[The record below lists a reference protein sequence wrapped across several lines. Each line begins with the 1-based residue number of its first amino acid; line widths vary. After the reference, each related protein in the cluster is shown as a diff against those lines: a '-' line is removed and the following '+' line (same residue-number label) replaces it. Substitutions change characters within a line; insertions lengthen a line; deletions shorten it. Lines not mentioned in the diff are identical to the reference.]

1 MEKISKLMGLLVF
14 GLAGVALAANPF
26 TYECKTTEIPQ
37 EADESGFVGNAYYD
51 FDCSISQSSVARE
64 NPQENEFSTWDDL
77 LENFHSYVLEWS
89 NDGFIRSI
97 NIKLGTDI
105 RFDPLPSD
113 GSACTNSTSGDYSL
127 YFSGTGDAKNS
138 FDGAGHSITN
148 FCMIGQG
155 DQNGYGFFKW
165 YRNGSI
171 KNVTF
176 DSAYVMAKLD
186 DGEYAKDAGAAV
198 VVVSATNVAFEK
210 VTVKNSNVYGMD
222 VGAVASSVDGGSFSN
237 VSVISTDVGT
247 PNAVFPDYEVT
258 GEPEAISASSVM
270 GGVAASVSGVKSF
283 ENITVTGVSVG
294 VSNASTVHYK
304 LTDPVGEEDGRFR
317 NRTIGGVFGM
327 VSFYNS
333 YEYFT
338 YTGGSVSVTVGK
350 GYAMGGL
357 FGELHTGSGVYNAV
371 VKNVALNTV
380 FQSTCEEEL
389 YVGGL
394 AGKASIASSS
404 FHDNKVSVTTNW
416 KQTASCSV
424 SPSKFYVGGLIGYTD
439 NIGMQL
445 DLFNDS
451 VKTNVAIGKAHNGG
465 GHLIGGLLGYAPHT
479 SIRVVDNVVGTDIT
493 DSSTITDSTQIG
505 GLVGATLGTKKG
517 TDYVLDFY
525 RNQVTGNI
533 KVATTS
539 QTYVGGLVGKILH
552 GNTDLEIFHNV
563 SQGNIEVPT
572 AEGVFAGYGAGFI
585 RAEYLSAAGNFHV
598 GTNDKNVPD
607 FVAAY
612 VNGSEEEKN
621 WGVSMDS
628 ESFTDICF
636 NYRNAVE
643 GLSATTDEW
652 HWATGEF
659 YSDGKYTFN
668 GILPESKM
676 KTCAFAHVLNQGV
689 SRKRGGA
696 SNEALVLNK
705 SWACEEGA
713 LPQYVLEYGTEPYAP
728 NMLTVDYS
736 RLNVQMTNDELDKM
750 APYMAPGADG
760 QFVAFTNKSKVL
772 DSDFI
777 TAFNSLDWDYFSS
790 EQVDKVTFWYDD
802 RSVYLYEDKEFFV
815 SYEYT
820 YNGSDYYVFNEENE
834 KVYFYTKNVVKTK
847 LSDVS
852 LVPPIYT
859 VGSVSRDYRLD
870 SYRINCKEDAT
881 CGDGPITF
889 SPNDDVVS
897 SFTRDISWLA
907 YNDFSEYTDTLH
919 LVYKKES
926 DEPRVKA
933 LPYIAFANSGV
944 IPVNVDVLAYGYDF
958 AGKIAL
964 VGGSSASPNASSL
977 SFVKM
982 ATQMGFAGSH
992 GYTIT
997 GWNVDL
1003 WVGFE
1008 ENYTEEDFD
1017 GCYNKSAAKDFC
1029 GTNVNAA
1036 TIDRSLESVLALADS
1051 IHKKSFS
1058 DAWKWSIELKA
1069 DETINTENLIS
1080 FFSKIVNKGFSNP
1093 VVYMHITPKG
1103 TVIDYNITFL
1113 PNEGQ
1118 LPAIEGSVY
1127 GNDIFFDD
1135 SWAEQDGG
1143 SGTYSLETPDLP
1155 SLYSTKYG
1163 FAGWNYRENG
1173 SYNARQL
1180 TTNYLD
1186 SLYSVS
1192 EKDAESFV
1200 AYAVWTEKPT
1210 TSTRSLILVAK
1221 APEKKVEGV
1230 EAPVVSLNGKI
1241 DLYQTY
1247 TVDGETRKVNHEFE
1261 ESEEIYDGSYARES
1275 RLLNVPRI
1283 EKTMTFHVESRPDV
1297 GYRLVALKDSAVAA
1311 TESGKPV
1318 VSDVTFGTEDA
1329 VFQVKRDAMEHYLV
1343 AQFDPIPYFFTFSRE
1358 TGSDWFYPTD
1368 WRDTAIYSVEI
1379 SDDQPNVPMMYSING
1394 ESVGWHI
1401 AKTIADGCDCSPVDS
1416 KYVISEYMYRED
1428 YYTEKDS
1435 LYMILDKE
1443 NVSNETMKIN
1453 EAALGDVRL
1462 VQSIGSKDDGFVVD
1476 TISHSFVDG
1485 EMLIPSVDADFE
1497 FTVRLAVDKG
1507 YAIESA
1513 EYTFDTTI
1521 VNNRVSRTYPLENGA
1536 KIVLNPRKMRNIQ
1549 FNVVTTPVRYMIAFD
1564 NPDTAGVIYEKE
1576 FFEHGDYTIEREDLS
1591 YPSGMYTSDR
1601 CLLGWKSEGSN
1612 EVMTSFDVEKMDG
1625 LKDGENTLTA
1635 VWGDAAAC
1643 DNEVSEKDTLE
1654 GPYNR
1659 LVLDAKGGSVEI
1671 VQMVKNAAGQDSVVR
1686 TRKFGDDNSMLFPQ
1700 DISENTWYVVNV
1712 VANDGYEV
1720 PEVLYFYNDTGRG
1733 AEKGDTVEIKNGDA
1747 LYNDRLFASV
1757 LKAVFNKID
1766 DTPDDT
1772 TEIVFVDPTLLVSG
1786 NAMQVRFATNEF
1798 NVDRKAKIRLDLLDV
1813 MGNEIDSM
1821 IVDVDEAPYSSS
1833 WTKTSLAPG
1842 SYVLTGTIWDAY
1854 KESTFDT
1861 SFVVANKIVAATMD
1875 GWQMLALDVIDKK
1888 SVDWTDSDAV
1898 FFWWDEH
1905 SSVGEYWQYRTYGEE
1920 DKVSLVTGGWYSS
1933 LEGRALEIRED
1944 VEVPE
1949 SAEWVLENEFSG
1961 WNLVANPY
1969 NWTIAN
1975 PVDSGWCWL
1984 PDIADYDVAPKFLE
1998 PYQAIWVR
2006 TDKNTTISL
2015 DKTPVFETN
2024 VQKDNAEGAGEKR
2037 RALAKANSKFDWA
2050 IRAILQDE
2058 KGRTDGWNVL
2068 GVGDMAQVEEP
2079 PESMADHVN
2088 LSIVEGRKHLAKS
2101 MKQVSEDGYT
2111 WNLEVSA
2118 TSNRRGF
2125 LGFEG
2130 MDRLAALGY
2139 RLFVTVD
2146 ERTVEMTDGQEL
2158 PVALKSLS
2166 KSVKVQVVKSEAQL
2180 ATSVSGL
2187 KMVQQGSMVNVSFN
2201 VPAELSGSRFVAEVA
2216 GLDGKK
2222 MNSSS
2227 GKAISGRNEVHMN
2240 IPKSGLYFVRV
2251 RVASQQAS
2259 GKFLAK

>member
-1 MEKISKLMGLLVF
+1 MEKISKLFGMLVL
-14 GLAGVALAANPF
+14 GMAGIGFAANSFEVECGLKEVPDVGDEATGTISRLICNITQGTDGSLSWEEVVSEVSYAHTMYEPGSF
-26 TYECKTTEIPQ
+26 TVYEVNLGSDITFDEPSVGRDGSPSCSYVPPIRLVYEVDGYDVSIVFNGNNKTI
-37 EADESGFVGNAYYD
+37 SNY
-51 FDCSISQSSVARE
+51 CSIGDLEMTSVGLID
-64 NPQENEFSTWDDL
+64 TI
-77 LENFHSYVLEWS
+77 S
-89 NDGFIRSI
+89 NGT
-97 NIKLGTDI
+97 IKDI
-105 RFDPLPSD
+105 
-113 GSACTNSTSGDYSL
+113 
-127 YFSGTGDAKNS
+127 
-138 FDGAGHSITN
+138 
-148 FCMIGQG
+148 
-155 DQNGYGFFKW
+155 
-165 YRNGSI
+165 
-171 KNVTF
+171 TF
-176 DSAYVMAKLD
+176 DNAYVMSRLPD
-186 DGEYAKDAGAAV
+186 DEQATTASAAV
-198 VVVSATNVAFEK
+198 IAVKSENVAFEN
-210 VTVKNSNVYGMD
+210 VTVKNSKVYGMD
-222 VGAVASSVDGGSFSN
+222 VGSVVSFANGGSFKN
-237 VSVISTDVGT
+237 VTVTSTDVAT
-247 PNAVFPDYEVT
+247 PDAVFPEYSNVI
-258 GEPEAISASSVM
+258 GNVLAISSSSKL
-270 GGVAASVSGVKSF
+270 GGVAAVTSEVSSF
-283 ENITVTGVSVG
+283 ININLSAVSVG
-294 VSNASTVHYK
+294 VNNAASVSYNF
-304 LTDPVGEEDGRFR
+304 ESMDGPEIRSEAFR
-317 NRTIGGVFGM
+317 NRVEGGVVGKATTSVRNFE
-327 VSFYNS
+327 
-333 YEYFT
+333 YE
-338 YTGGSVSVTVGK
+338 GGSVEVTLGR
-350 GYAMGGL
+350 GSGMGGL
-357 FGELHTGSGVYNAV
+357 FGSSSLSGYAHVR
-371 VKNVALNTV
+371 NVTSKV
-380 FQSTCEEEL
+380 IVSPTCEEDNYIGGFVGESADKNL
-389 YVGGL
+389 TFQNNKGSLTLDWGTVSSCGETFLQKMFVGGL
-394 AGKASIASSS
+394 
-404 FHDNKVSVTTNW
+404 
-416 KQTASCSV
+416 
-424 SPSKFYVGGLIGYTD
+424 VGGGTSFGSMSSMEDTVAINF
-439 NIGMQL
+439 NIGTAY
-445 DLFNDS
+445 NR
-451 VKTNVAIGKAHNGG
+451 GAHA
-465 GHLIGGLLGYAPHT
+465 IGGLWGYVENNLALNAKNDYVT
-479 SIRVVDNVVGTDIT
+479 ANISDFAAV
-493 DSSTITDSTQIG
+493 TDSTQIG
-505 GLVGATLGTKKG
+505 GLIGGEVGADGREGSSLE
-517 TDYVLDFY
+517 LY
-525 RNQVTGNI
+525 RNEVLGSI
-533 KVATTS
+533 KVSATRNVA
-539 QTYVGGLVGKILH
+539 VGGLVGNAMH
-552 GNTDLEIFHNV
+552 GNLKMEIFHNV
-563 SQGNIEVPT
+563 MKNDIVVPD
-572 AEGVFAGYGAGFI
+572 GVLAGFVVGHV
-585 RAEYLSAAGNFHV
+585 RVREENLSIAGNFHIGVKDSNVSSVV
-598 GTNDKNVPD
+598 GRYDD
-607 FVAAY
+607 
-612 VNGSEEEKN
+612 
-621 WGVSMDS
+621 
-628 ESFTDICF
+628 ESDNEVVDWNMVFENELGYEFPSICF
-636 NYRNAVE
+636 NYRNAVSGLEEMDADWLLTSGAFLQE
-643 GLSATTDEW
+643 GGYL
-652 HWATGEF
+652 
-659 YSDGKYTFN
+659 YN
-668 GILPESKM
+668 GILSDSAM
-676 KTCAFAHVLNQGV
+676 KTIAFAHALNAGV
-689 SRKRGGA
+689 YSKRGGG
-696 SNEALVLNK
+696 SNDAIVLNK
-705 SWACEEGA
+705 SWWSDGKDYPRFVDDNR
-713 LPQYVLEYGTEPYAP
+713 LRPYAP

-736 RLNVQMTNDELDKM
+736 RVADQMTVTQKVAM
-750 APYMAPGADG
+750 APYMAPDAGD
-760 QFVAFTNKSKVL
+760 QFVAFSSNEGKLSP
-772 DSDFI
+772 DFI
-777 TAFNSLDWDYFSS
+777 AAFNALDWDYVMDGVLSKDS
-790 EQVDKVTFWYDD
+790 ILEND
-802 RSVYLYEDKEFFV
+802 RQYTMYEDREFVV
-815 SYEYT
+815 SYWIDDETSRYELKD
-820 YNGSDYYVFNEENE
+820 GGD
-834 KVYFYTKNVVKTK
+834 KQILFYTPKVNKVK
-847 LSDVS
+847 LSDVNKLIPHIQVKS
-852 LVPPIYT
+852 GT
-859 VGSVSRDYRLD
+859 TEHYRLNGFAF
-870 SYRINCKEDAT
+870 NCLDASI
-881 CGDGPITF
+881 CGDEPLEF
-889 SPNDDVVS
+889 SPNYSVTS
-897 SFTRDISWLA
+897 SFKNELSWLI
-907 YNDFSEYTDTLH
+907 YQSIRGYSDILQVIYKSVSEGPY
-919 LVYKKES
+919 
-926 DEPRVKA
+926 VKA
-933 LPYIAFANSGV
+933 LPYVYFANALSSIDVYAMPYAYTSSGEKG
-944 IPVNVDVLAYGYDF
+944 ILTDDRYS
-958 AGKIAL
+958 AG
-964 VGGSSASPNASSL
+964 PTDL
-977 SFVKM
+977 SYSDMTSEFGIRTGK
-982 ATQMGFAGSH
+982 GFAL
-992 GYTIT
+992 TDWT
-997 GWNVDL
+997 VDL

-1008 ENYTEEDFD
+1008 ENYTARNIN
-1017 GCYNKSAAKDFC
+1017 GCYGENALDFCTSDKVIAAKANRYI
-1029 GTNVNAA
+1029 GTV
-1036 TIDRSLESVLALADS
+1036 DGLVDS
-1051 IHKKSFS
+1051 IRRNSS
-1058 DAWKWSIELKA
+1058 DNLWKWTISLKG
-1069 DETINTENLIS
+1069 DETIVMDSLILA
-1080 FFSKIVNKGFSNP
+1080 FSKIANNGFSTP
-1093 VVYMHITPKG
+1093 VVYMHVSPK
-1103 TVIDYNITFL
+1103 VEFIDYTITFV
-1113 PNEGQ
+1113 PNGMN
-1118 LPAIEGSVY
+1118 V
-1127 GNDIFFDD
+1127 FFGD
-1135 SWAEQDGG
+1135 SWKREGVH
-1143 SGTYSLETPDLP
+1143 SLASEETASLP
-1155 SLYSTKYG
+1155 SIYSTEG
-1163 FAGWNYRENG
+1163 FFKGWSTDYDSDVARYFTRELSEEVLDNATIDEDNG
-1173 SYNARQL
+1173 FKMYSHWENEYPELRQI
-1180 TTNYLD
+1180 YL
-1186 SLYSVS
+1186 
-1192 EKDAESFV
+1192 EIAN
-1200 AYAVWTEKPT
+1200 
-1210 TSTRSLILVAK
+1210 
-1221 APEKKVEGV
+1221 EGV
-1230 EAPVVSLNGKI
+1230 EIPNGTLSLVQSYYDKER
-1241 DLYQTY
+1241 
-1247 TVDGETRKVNHEFE
+1247 GE
-1261 ESEEIYDGSYARES
+1261 D
-1275 RLLNVPRI
+1275 VPRPHSFDDFVQNGDGLLSSPLAI
-1283 EKTMTFHVESRPDV
+1283 PAADESMTFRVDVEPNP
-1297 GYRLVALKDSAVAA
+1297 GYKLESLTYRSNKP
-1311 TESGKPV
+1311 TEEGYGLIIGT
-1318 VSDVTFGTEDA
+1318 DTTFRVEAYNPKEPT
-1329 VFQVKRDAMEHYLV
+1329 EHYLV

-1368 WRDTAIYSVEI
+1368 WRDTAIYSIEI

-1394 ESVGWHI
+1394 ESVGWHT

-1443 NVSNETMKIN
+1443 NASNETMKIN

-1549 FNVVTTPVRYMIAFD
+1549 FSVVTTPVRYMIAFD

-1612 EVMTSFDVEKMDG
+1612 EVMTSFDVEKMEG

-1671 VQMVKNAAGQDSVVR
+1671 VQMVKNEAGQDSVVR

-1984 PDIADYDVAPKFLE
+1984 PDIADYDIAPKFLE

-2130 MDRLAALGY
+2130 MNRLAALGY

-2222 MNSSS
+2222 MSSSS